1 MNTFTRRLLSF
12 ALLCVVT
19 APAVAI
25 AGAAADPLVGAWS
38 MESYTGSAA
47 TGPATGQLIF
57 SDGRFS
63 LIYTMGRDGQS
74 TSGRAHAGA
83 YKLDGEDLDL
93 QVMWSMGYVNG
104 KGSVTN
110 QPSSR
115 PVKTI
120 VKDDQL
126 TMTFG
131 NGSVQTFKRIK
142 Q

>member
-1 MNTFTRRLLSF
+1 MNTLTCRLLPF

-38 MESYTGSAA
+38 MESYTGPAT
-47 TGPATGQLIF
+47 TGPATGQMIF

-74 TSGRAHAGA
+74 ASGRAHAGA
-83 YKLDGEDLDL
+83 YKLNGEELEL
-93 QVMWSMGYVNG
+93 QVMWSMEYVNG

-115 PVKTI
+115 PVRTI
-120 VKDDQL
+120 VRGDQL
-126 TMTFG
+126 TMMFG
-131 NGSVQTFKRIK
+131 NGGVQTFKRIK